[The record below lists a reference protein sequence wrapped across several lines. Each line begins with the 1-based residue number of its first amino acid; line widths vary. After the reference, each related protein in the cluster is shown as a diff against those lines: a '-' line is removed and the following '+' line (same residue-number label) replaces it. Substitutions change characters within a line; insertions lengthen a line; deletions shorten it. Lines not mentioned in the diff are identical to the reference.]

1 MSPSMLQAD
10 NVSCLRGERRLITAL
25 SFRVQEGR
33 LLAVTG
39 ANGSGKTSLLRMLCG
54 LLPAEQ
60 GRILWHGEEIHTCK
74 ERYLASLIYIGH
86 LNGLKEDLTPV
97 ENVTISARLAGEEI
111 SEGKACEA
119 LEGVGLGRPIYRL
132 PTRVLS
138 QGQKRRVTLARLQL
152 SQRSLWILDEP
163 FAALDASAADLLMQ
177 QLRLHLNNGGIVVA
191 ATHQEIDVGSGRLE
205 LLRLA
210 G

>member
-1 MSPSMLQAD
+1 MLKAD

-25 SFRVQEGR
+25 SFTVQRGR

-39 ANGSGKTSLLRMLCG
+39 ENGSGKTSLLRMLCG

-60 GRILWHGEEIHTCK
+60 GRILWHGEDVRACK
-74 ERYLASLIYIGH
+74 ERYRASLIYIGH
-86 LNGLKEDLTPV
+86 LNSLKDDLTPV
-97 ENVTISARLAGEEI
+97 ENVAISVRLAGEAI
-111 SEGKACEA
+111 SEGQTCEA
-119 LEGVGLGRPIYRL
+119 LEAVGLARSIHRL

-138 QGQKRRVTLARLQL
+138 QGQKRRVSLARLWL

-163 FAALDASAADLLMQ
+163 FAALDASATSLLMQ
-177 QLRLHLNNGGIVVA
+177 QLRSHLNNDGIIIA
-191 ATHQEIDVGSGRLE
+191 ATHQEIDVGADRLDQ
-205 LLRLA
+205 LRLV

>member
-1 MSPSMLQAD
+1 MLNAD

-25 SFRVQEGR
+25 SFTVQPGR

-54 LLPAEQ
+54 LLPAEE
-60 GRILWHGEEIHTCK
+60 GRILWHGEDVRVCREG
-74 ERYLASLIYIGH
+74 YLASLIYIGH
-86 LNGLKEDLTPV
+86 LNSLKDDLTPV
-97 ENVTISARLAGEEI
+97 ENVTISARLAGDEI
-111 SEGKACEA
+111 SEGKTCEA
-119 LEGVGLGRPIYRL
+119 LGAVGLASAIHRL

-138 QGQKRRVTLARLQL
+138 QGQKRRVSLARLWL

-163 FAALDASAADLLMQ
+163 FAALDASATGLLMQ
-177 QLRLHLNNGGIVVA
+177 QLRSHLNNGGVVIA
-191 ATHQEIDVGSGRLE
+191 ATHQEIDVGADRLDQ
-205 LLRLA
+205 LRLA

>member
-1 MSPSMLQAD
+1 MLKAD
-10 NVSCLRGERRLITAL
+10 NVSCVRGERRLITAL
-25 SFRVQEGR
+25 SFTVERGR

-60 GRILWHGEEIHTCK
+60 GRILWDGEDVRACR

-86 LNGLKEDLTPV
+86 LNSLKEDLTPV
-97 ENVTISARLAGEEI
+97 ENVTISARLAGEAV
-111 SEGKACEA
+111 SEEKTCEA
-119 LEGVGLGRPIYRL
+119 LEEVGLSRAIHRL

-138 QGQKRRVTLARLQL
+138 QGQKRRVSLARLWV
-152 SQRSLWILDEP
+152 SQRLLWILDEP
-163 FAALDASAADLLMQ
+163 FAALDAASTGLLMQ
-177 QLRLHLNNGGIVVA
+177 QLRAHLSHGGIVIA
-191 ATHQEIDVGSGRLE
+191 ATHQEIDAGADRLDQ
-205 LLRLA
+205 LRLA

>member
-1 MSPSMLQAD
+1 MLKAD
-10 NVSCLRGERRLITAL
+10 NVSCVRGERRLITAL
-25 SFRVQEGR
+25 SFTLERGR

-60 GRILWHGEEIHTCK
+60 GRVLWDGEDVRACR

-86 LNGLKEDLTPV
+86 LNSLKDDLTPV
-97 ENVTISARLAGEEI
+97 ENVTISARLAGEAI
-111 SEGKACEA
+111 SVEKTCEA
-119 LEGVGLGRPIYRL
+119 LEAVGLARAIHRL

-138 QGQKRRVTLARLQL
+138 QGQKRRVSLARLWV
-152 SQRSLWILDEP
+152 SQRVLWILDEP
-163 FAALDASAADLLMQ
+163 FAALDAASTGLLMQ
-177 QLRLHLNNGGIVVA
+177 QLRTHLSHGGIVIA
-191 ATHQEIDVGSGRLE
+191 ATHQEIDVGADRLDQ
-205 LLRLA
+205 LRLA

>member
-1 MSPSMLQAD
+1 MLNAD

-25 SFRVQEGR
+25 SFTVQRGR

-39 ANGSGKTSLLRMLCG
+39 ENGSGKTSLLRMLCG
-54 LLPAEQ
+54 LLPAEE
-60 GRILWHGEEIHTCK
+60 GRILWQGEDVRACR

-86 LNGLKEDLTPV
+86 LNSLKDDLSPV

-111 SEGKACEA
+111 SEGKTCEA
-119 LEGVGLGRPIYRL
+119 LESIGLARAIHRL

-138 QGQKRRVTLARLQL
+138 QGQKRRVSLARLWL
-152 SQRSLWILDEP
+152 SHRSLWILDEP
-163 FAALDASAADLLMQ
+163 FTALDASATDLLMQ
-177 QLRLHLNNGGIVVA
+177 QLRSHLNNGGIVIA
-191 ATHQEIDVGSGRLE
+191 ATHQEIEVGVDRLDQ
-205 LLRLA
+205 LRLA